1 MAVIEKQAYRCDRCS
16 HEWYPRLQTEEL
28 PAICPKCKSA
38 YWNKPRR
45 IDLAKNEVEQAR
57 ASMMLKKK
65 RRSHDEV

>member
-1 MAVIEKQAYRCDRCS
+1 MAVIEKPAYRCDRCD

-45 IDLAKNEVEQAR
+45 VDTAKKLELARQDLQN
-57 ASMMLKKK
+57 KK
-65 RRSHDEV
+65 RSKRYEH